1 MKHKSADIKR
11 IVIFLLLS
19 FSIAWIPWTIMNSR
33 YGFYKWFTGEKQYA
47 FLWIQLLSGGAPA
60 IATILTRIITKE
72 GVADGLL
79 RLKLKGNLKYYV
91 LALLLPLAVGLIRAV
106 MAQKLHIG
114 EDAALSGLMTASV
127 ILQAFW
133 LSPVMAFN
141 TFGEEYGWRGYLYPK
156 LEAVA
161 GRPAALIAGGII
173 WGLWHAPLT
182 VKGHNFGTDYPGFPY
197 TGILLMC
204 GMCVVM
210 GIFFYW
216 LTQKTGSVYPA
227 SIAHSANNNGAA
239 LILAM
244 FVQAKADSHGMP
256 FSVNILLLAPT
267 LLYLLFIPF
276 LMKNKTRGFACNFP
290 NTML

>member
-33 YGFYKWFTGEKQYA
+33 YGLHEWFTGENQYV
-47 FLWIQLLSGGAPA
+47 FLWVTLISGGAPA

-72 GVADGLL
+72 GAADGLL

-91 LALLLPLAVGLIRAV
+91 LALLLPLAVGLIRSMIARN
-106 MAQKLHIG
+106 MEFAEKPT
-114 EDAALSGLMTASV
+114 LSGWMTASY
-127 ILQAFW
+127 LMQAIW
-133 LSPVMAFN
+133 LTLVMAFN

-182 VKGHNFGTDYPGFPY
+182 VQGHNFGTDYPGFPY

-204 GMCVVM
+204 GSCVIM
-210 GIFFYW
+210 GIFFHW
-216 LTQKTGSVYPA
+216 LTLKTGSIYPA
-227 SIAHSANNNGAA
+227 SIAHSTTNNGAS
-239 LILAM
+239 LLLMI
-244 FVQAKADSHGMP
+244 FVQVNSDNHDIPLSA
-256 FSVNILLLAPT
+256 NILLLAPA

-276 LMKNKTRGFACNFP
+276 LMKNRTREQKYI
-290 NTML
+290 